1 MYIKLMF
8 NQNIRYYLLGGGI
21 SKLGDVLSGMAFLFL
36 AYEITESKVLT
47 TGMAIAETLPY
58 LLFGLIG
65 GVISDWV
72 QKKRMLIIL
81 DFVRIP
87 LIGSIV
93 LFYYADLLGYAYL
106 LFVSFLIQSIGCF
119 FNPAHRALLPLMT
132 EEKERTSVNGLNDTL
147 QRGVTVI
154 SPFLSIWIL
163 TTHGAV
169 HFFTID
175 AITYGLSAC
184 FLMKLQVKETI
195 YNGKK
200 SLSGVWRSIVSFTK
214 WAGGNITLK
223 HLFLSTFLIV
233 FLNTW
238 VWEVGL
244 LLALSD
250 MTSRS
255 EEIYS
260 LILGLFGAVVIGTNL
275 VIPYIVK
282 EMGLK
287 TYMIGA
293 FIWGAGVFYYGV
305 LYELEHFFVG
315 AILVGIG
322 IPIAGLARVYL
333 LQTIVPKEQ
342 LGRGFSTNAVL
353 LYLANTLSLALF
365 GAFAVL
371 LPIQVIMVVSGMLM
385 MLISIVYLIET
396 TAKLRR
402 RFSIQLFK

>member
-81 DFVRIP
+81 DFIRIP

-175 AITYGLSAC
+175 AITYGLSAF

-223 HLFLSTFLIV
+223 HLFLSTFVIV

-260 LILGLFGAVVIGTNL
+260 LILGLFGAVVIVTNL

-282 EMGLK
+282 EMDLK

-385 MLISIVYLIET
+385 MLISIVYLIGT
-396 TAKLRR
+396 TTDLRR